1 MEELKP
7 TEKQIYDF
15 IVKFISEH
23 GYSPSYR
30 EICKGVFLCSTQ
42 TIHANMR
49 SLAQKGYL
57 KYEPSKSRTIVILK
71 ENKNV

>member
-49 SLAQKGYL
+49 RLAYFPIRSEEQTSELQSL
-57 KYEPSKSRTIVILK
+57 
-71 ENKNV
+71 